1 MIQLTPRERDAIFRY
16 DFPAFT
22 QAAFFELEPNK
33 IFEPS
38 WHHEAIAQ
46 LLMESQGKKTR
57 KYISGS
63 AAVAEIFSGLGR
75 MGRLQVRP

>member
-1 MIQLTPRERDAIFRY
+1 MIQLTPTERDAIFRY

-38 WHHEAIAQ
+38 WHHEAI
-46 LLMESQGKKTR
+46 
-57 KYISGS
+57 S

-75 MGRLQVRP
+75 VGRLQVRP